1 MPPER
6 PFGPPTILVNNAGIL
21 KLHRLDDA
29 TEEDYRRVVEVNQ
42 IGVFLGMQAVLPSM
56 REAGGGSIVN
66 IAFAYGA
73 SKWAVR
79 GMSKAAAV
87 ELAEDSIRVN
97 AVHPSEIATPMIDEM
112 AQAGAVVSVDPLPV
126 KRFGRPDEVS
136 AVVLFLVSDEAS
148 FVTGADYAVD
158 GGMTA
163 V

>member
-1 MPPER
+1 MLSGSIR
-6 PFGPPTILVNNAGIL
+6 SA
-21 KLHRLDDA
+21 
-29 TEEDYRRVVEVNQ
+29 YSVNQ
-42 IGVFLGMQAVLPSM
+42 IGVFLGMRAVLPSM
-56 REAGGGSIVN
+56 RAAGGGSIVN
-66 IAFAYGA
+66 IASTASIVGSEGIFAYSA

-79 GMSKAAAV
+79 GMSKAAAA
-87 ELAEDSIRVN
+87 ELAGDKIRVN

-112 AQAGAVVSVDPLPV
+112 AQERAAVSVEPLLV

-136 AVVLFLVSDEAS
+136 AVALFLASDEAS